1 MHKKIIVIGCP
12 GSGKSYFSKQLS
24 KRLNIP
30 LYHLDNIYWKKDKT
44 TVTRE
49 LLIEHI
55 ENIMQRD
62 RWIIDGNY
70 FSTLEPR
77 IKACESA
84 IFLDFETSQCL
95 EGIEER
101 VGIPRDDMPWVEDEV
116 SEELVAMV
124 QAFSEEIRPQIL
136 ALLERYEEKEIIILK
151 NRMASTK
158 YLKGTVES

>member
-24 KRLNIP
+24 KQLNIP

-49 LLIEHI
+49 VLIEHI

-62 RWIIDGNY
+62 KWIIDGNY

-77 IKACESA
+77 IKACESV

-151 NRMASTK
+151 NRMAARK
-158 YLKGTVES
+158 YLKGTAES

>member
-12 GSGKSYFSKQLS
+12 GSGKSYFSKRLS
-24 KRLNIP
+24 KQLNIP

-77 IKACESA
+77 IKACESV

-158 YLKGTVES
+158 YLKGTAES